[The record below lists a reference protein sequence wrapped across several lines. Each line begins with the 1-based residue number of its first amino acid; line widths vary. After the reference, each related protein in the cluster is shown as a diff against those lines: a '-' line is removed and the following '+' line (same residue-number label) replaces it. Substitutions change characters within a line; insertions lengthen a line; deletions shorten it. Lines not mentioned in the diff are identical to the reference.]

1 MSRFNK
7 FVKSLGY
14 AINGIIYA
22 FKEQHNIIYM
32 LIIGLIAIVSIFIFK
47 ISRIEAVIVIIICF
61 AVIILEI
68 FNTALEKLIDKLH
81 PKQNIII
88 GIVKD
93 MLAGAVLLASVMAVF
108 VGIMIFLR
116 PFLQVLKSIFS
127 GC

>member
-7 FVKSLGY
+7 FIKSLGY

-22 FKEQHNIIYM
+22 FKEQHNIVYM

-93 MLAGAVLLASVMAVF
+93 MLAGAVLLASVMAVV

>member
-14 AINGIIYA
+14 AINGIFYA

-93 MLAGAVLLASVMAVF
+93 MLAGSVLLASVMAVV

-116 PFLQVLKSIFS
+116 PFLQVLKNFFS
-127 GC
+127 G